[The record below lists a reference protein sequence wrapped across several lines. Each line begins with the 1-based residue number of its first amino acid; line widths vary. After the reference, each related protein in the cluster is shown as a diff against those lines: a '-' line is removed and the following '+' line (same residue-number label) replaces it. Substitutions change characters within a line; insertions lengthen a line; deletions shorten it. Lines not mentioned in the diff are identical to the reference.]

1 MNQVTSKYYARNRN
15 IRNNILLEDG
25 SFLGKQT
32 CELDFFHSQFLLQA
46 TKLTLELLP

>member
-1 MNQVTSKYYARNRN
+1 MNQVTSKYYARNHKMR
-15 IRNNILLEDG
+15 NILLEDG

-32 CELDFFHSQFLLQA
+32 CELDLFHSQFLLQA